1 MKDNLTDAD
10 RLRYLEAALE
20 ASTLDKEKTAKER
33 DKAVKD
39 LEKAEKEREKAEKE
53 REKAEKE
60 REKAVKDLAK
70 AEKEREKERDKAGKD
85 LAKAVARENLLS
97 SFCFDSLSE
106 LLSLIV
112 KCDLDSVPKVYITNY
127 MTVERDADTSLTFAN
142 ENKSSVTASEST
154 QDILR
159 LNTMRRR
166 MTYAT
171 SSKILVKEL
180 NLSGL
185 DNELC
190 RALFKNE
197 KAAFDEFVKTHS
209 AILDKLR
216 NALYYI
222 GNLRRIQE
230 VDELQ
235 PYATLL
241 LEEFVRIFHSNAVVL
256 PGQSVPLK
264 GVLVVGEDADTAVTK
279 TIRGFTDLIVHETN
293 SDADDAS
300 KAICI
305 LELKTPKGKLY
316 HSAASAA
323 KDQLLF
329 EMEILGQMGCK
340 PSMVMGGL
348 TDLFAIA
355 VAVRKVV
362 DGVCIFYVSDRVTG
376 LQEFIKRLL
385 LLLCRDQ
392 DSVWEILLGQSTD
405 EVSVEEEEEE
415 EEEEVRQD
423 DGGYG
428 EGAHGYVDGDDTSG
442 GEPRKGK
449 ENVFSD
455 TAGAVPGEHPTSLSF
470 AKEAVVALS
479 KLRVVDRLEEYNEA
493 VSRLLSWDNRR
504 KGLATLTSDALNKM
518 NAEHSKS

>member
-1 MKDNLTDAD
+1 
-10 RLRYLEAALE
+10 
-20 ASTLDKEKTAKER
+20 
-33 DKAVKD
+33 
-39 LEKAEKEREKAEKE
+39 
-53 REKAEKE
+53 
-60 REKAVKDLAK
+60 
-70 AEKEREKERDKAGKD
+70 
-85 LAKAVARENLLS
+85 
-97 SFCFDSLSE
+97 
-106 LLSLIV
+106 
-112 KCDLDSVPKVYITNY
+112 
-127 MTVERDADTSLTFAN
+127 
-142 ENKSSVTASEST
+142 
-154 QDILR
+154 
-159 LNTMRRR
+159 
-166 MTYAT
+166 
-171 SSKILVKEL
+171 
-180 NLSGL
+180 
-185 DNELC
+185 
-190 RALFKNE
+190 
-197 KAAFDEFVKTHS
+197 
-209 AILDKLR
+209 
-216 NALYYI
+216 
-222 GNLRRIQE
+222 
-230 VDELQ
+230 
-235 PYATLL
+235 
-241 LEEFVRIFHSNAVVL
+241 LEEFVRVFHSNAVVL

-264 GVLVVGEDADTAVTK
+264 GVLVVGEDPDTAVTK
-279 TIRGFTDLIVHETN
+279 TIKGFADLIVHGTN
-293 SDADDAS
+293 FDADDAS

-362 DGVCIFYVSDRVTG
+362 DGVCIFYVSVRVTG

-392 DSVWEILLGQSTD
+392 DSVWEMLLEQSTD

-415 EEEEVRQD
+415 EVRQD
-423 DGGYG
+423 DLGYG
-428 EGAHGYVDGDDTSG
+428 EGAGYVDGDDTSG

-449 ENVFSD
+449 ENVFSG
-455 TAGAVPGEHPTSLSF
+455 TAGAVSGEHPTSLSF

-479 KLRVVDRLEEYNEA
+479 KLRVVDRLEEYNEG